1 MNIIYIINCGF
12 IAKLKPNIFLLTID
26 SLRADKTFGKNK
38 SSITPNIDFL
48 INNGV
53 YFKQAISSIDGT
65 ITSLGCIFTA
75 KYPFKTN
82 ITWSKNH
89 SKALGFFKSIKSYGY
104 SEYLT
109 APDNPFFKTLSE
121 DFEDKD
127 LTPIFSY
134 TGLWE
139 GLGELILSRLDDGNM
154 QSPWI
159 YYTHIM
165 DLHTLKPVPDEF
177 NIPKYGKT
185 EYDRRISLIDHW
197 LGKFLKKIDLSKT
210 LVILTAD
217 HGDFV
222 HDLSMHPEYVP
233 TLQKFFKSGKKFTP
247 EFLTPAGIKI
257 FESIRATIKKR
268 RMAKYEKS
276 LSVEELRTLTER
288 GRGILFD
295 EVLRVPLIFSG
306 YGINKHS
313 VITQQVRLVD
323 ILPTLES
330 IIGTSHNQKV
340 DGRSLIPMING
351 EIMDDLPVYI
361 ESNPKLADPVGDN
374 IGIRTSQYKYW
385 RSRNNPKENVNL
397 FDLESD
403 PLETTNVSD
412 QHPSIISQMEQS
424 LLEITGDSVNYMDDD
439 ELSED
444 EYIKTR
450 NELKRLGYI

>member
-1 MNIIYIINCGF
+1 MIKYRF
-12 IAKLKPNIFLLTID
+12 LPKLKPNIFLLTID
-26 SLRADKTFGKNK
+26 SLRADKIFGKNK

-48 INNGV
+48 INNGA
-53 YFKQAISSIDGT
+53 YFKEAISSIDGT
-65 ITSLGCIFTA
+65 FTSLGSIFTA

-89 SKALGFFKSIKSYGY
+89 NRGLEFFKSIKSYGY

-109 APDNPFFKTLSE
+109 APDHPFFKTLSQ

-127 LTPIFSY
+127 LASSISHP
-134 TGLWE
+134 GLWE
-139 GLGELILSRLDDGNM
+139 GLGELILSRLDNGNM
-154 QSPWI
+154 RSPWI
-159 YYTHIM
+159 FYSHIM

-185 EYDRRISLIDHW
+185 EYDRRISLIDVW

-217 HGDFV
+217 HGEFV
-222 HDLSMHPEYVP
+222 HDLDMHPDYVP
-233 TLQKFFKSGKKFTP
+233 TLQKFFRNGQKFTP
-247 EFLTPAGIKI
+247 KFLTPAGIKI
-257 FESIRATIKKR
+257 FESLRTTIKKR
-268 RMAKYEKS
+268 RMTKHEKS

-306 YGINKHS
+306 YGINEHS
-313 VITQQVRLVD
+313 MITQQVRLVD

-330 IIGTSHNQKV
+330 IIGTFHNQKV
-340 DGRSLIPMING
+340 DGRSLLPMING
-351 EIMDDLPVYI
+351 EIMDDLPAYI
-361 ESNPKLADPVGDN
+361 ESIPKLDDPVGDN

-385 RSRNNPKENVNL
+385 RSRNNPKENVTL
-397 FDLESD
+397 FDLELD
-403 PLETTNVSD
+403 PLETTNIANE
-412 QHPSIISQMEQS
+412 QPSLISQLEQS
-424 LLEITGDSVNYMDDD
+424 LLEITSNPENYVDDDHD

>member
-1 MNIIYIINCGF
+1 
-12 IAKLKPNIFLLTID
+12 
-26 SLRADKTFGKNK
+26 LRADYCNGEKKT
-38 SSITPNIDFL
+38 SATPNIDFL
-48 INNGV
+48 IKKGV
-53 YFKQAISSIDGT
+53 YFQQAISSIDGT
-65 ITSLGCIFTA
+65 VSSLGCIFTA

-89 SKALGFFKSIKSYGY
+89 NRGLGFFKSIKSYGY
-104 SEYLT
+104 SEYLA
-109 APDNPFFKTLSE
+109 APANPFFKTLSQ

-127 LTPIFSY
+127 LTSNVSY
-134 TGLWE
+134 LGLWE
-139 GLGELILSRLDDGNM
+139 GIGELILSRLADGNM

-165 DLHTLKPVPDEF
+165 DLHTLKPLPEEF
-177 NIPKYGKT
+177 NIEKYGKT
-185 EYDRRISLIDHW
+185 EYDRRISLIDNW

-217 HGDFV
+217 HGEFV

-233 TLQKFFKSGKKFTP
+233 TLQKFFKNGQKFTP
-247 EFLTPAGIKI
+247 KFLTPAGIKI
-257 FESIRATIKKR
+257 FESLRTTIKKR

-306 YGINKHS
+306 YGINEHS
-313 VITQQVRLVD
+313 MITQQVRLID

-330 IIGTSHNQKV
+330 IIGTFHNQKV
-340 DGRSLIPMING
+340 DGRSLLPMING

-361 ESNPKLADPVGDN
+361 ESIPKLDDPVGDN
-374 IGIRTSQYKYW
+374 IGIRTSHYKYW
-385 RSRNNPKENVNL
+385 RSRNNSKENITL
-397 FDLESD
+397 FDLELD
-403 PLETTNVSD
+403 PLETTNIASE
-412 QHPSIISQMEQS
+412 QPSLISQMEQS
-424 LLEITGDSVNYMDDD
+424 LLEITSDSENYVGDDHD

-444 EYIKTR
+444 EYVKTR

>member
-1 MNIIYIINCGF
+1 M
-12 IAKLKPNIFLLTID
+12 LPNIFLITID
-26 SLRADKTFGKNK
+26 SLRADKTFGQNK
-38 SSITPNIDFL
+38 SSVTPNIDFL
-48 INNGV
+48 INKGA
-53 YFKQAISSIDGT
+53 YFEQAISSIDGT
-65 ITSLGCIFTA
+65 VTSLGCIFTA

-89 SKALGFFKSIKSYGY
+89 NKAIGFFKSIKSYGY

-109 APDNPFFKTLSE
+109 ASDNPFFKTLSE

-127 LTPIFSY
+127 LTSSISY
-134 TGLWE
+134 PGLWE

-185 EYDRRISLIDHW
+185 EYDRRISLIDVW

-217 HGDFV
+217 HGEFV
-222 HDLSMHPEYVP
+222 HDLDIHPDYVP
-233 TLQKFFKSGKKFTP
+233 TLQKFFRNGQKFTP
-247 EFLTPAGIKI
+247 KFLTPAGIKI
-257 FESIRATIKKR
+257 FESLRTTIKKR
-268 RMAKYEKS
+268 RMAKHEKS

-306 YGINKHS
+306 YGINEHS

-330 IIGTSHNQKV
+330 IIGTFHNQKV
-340 DGRSLIPMING
+340 DGRSLLPMING

-361 ESNPKLADPVGDN
+361 ESIPKLDDPVGDN

-385 RSRNNPKENVNL
+385 RSRNNPKENVTL
-397 FDLESD
+397 FDLELD
-403 PLETTNVSD
+403 PLETTNIANEQLSL
-412 QHPSIISQMEQS
+412 ISQLEQS
-424 LLEITGDSVNYMDDD
+424 LLEITSNPENYVDDDHD